1 MSIYIIQ
8 NYMNVFR
15 ENGRLPLR
23 DAVEHREAPF
33 LSVDVDHESIWI
45 EPVAPP
51 ILRSTQNFEPKIVCR
66 FDSRAVHRT
75 EPFSLLPENVPDH
88 KCTHLIYDAAIL
100 GKQYRRFRDIFYLW
114 IFLLKLFIF

>member
-1 MSIYIIQ
+1 
-8 NYMNVFR
+8 MNVFR

-100 GKQYRRFRDIFYLW
+100 GKQYSRRSRDIFYLR